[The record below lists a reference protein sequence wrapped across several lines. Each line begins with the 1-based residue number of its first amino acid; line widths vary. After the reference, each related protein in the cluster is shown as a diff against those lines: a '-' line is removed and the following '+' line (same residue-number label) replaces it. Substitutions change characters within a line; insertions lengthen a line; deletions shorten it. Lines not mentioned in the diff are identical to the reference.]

1 MHFRGDITD
10 SQTVDTAWSSF
21 FGITVLADSKTLGG
35 GQSSLYVVCT
45 YRLFKVEKKKK
56 AEKKEKKVAVAE
68 PSVPL
73 DVIEVRLT
81 FGHSCHSRQCMP
93 LFCWTESAS

>member
-45 YRLFKVEKKKK
+45 YRLFKVEKKKT
-56 AEKKEKKVAVAE
+56 KEKKVAVAE
-68 PSVPL
+68 PSVLL
-73 DVIEVRLT
+73 DVIEVCLT
-81 FGHSCHSRQCMP
+81 FGHSRHSRQCMP